1 MANIYGNQF
10 ARGRRGVFGQQ
21 FVNHHTRSGK
31 TIVACTPVFDD
42 NVAYTEGQPIQQ
54 AAVRDA
60 AIYACYAEHA
70 DDYIC
75 RARELGTT
83 AYALA
88 FADWYGT
95 PRVLEIDVDHWMGN
109 AGETI
114 RVKAKD
120 NVMVARV
127 MLVIRDPQGQT
138 LESGEAVQSSAGN
151 AWWSYATQSHVPITP
166 FPTVQAIAFD
176 LPGNS
181 DSFTIS

>member
-21 FVNHHTRSGK
+21 FLAHHTKSGK
-31 TIVACTPVFDD
+31 TIVASTPVFDD
-42 NVAYTEGQPIQQ
+42 NVVYAEGQPMQQ
-54 AAVRDA
+54 AAIRDA
-60 AIYACYAEHA
+60 AIYACYAQHA
-70 DDYIC
+70 DAYIC
-75 RARELGTT
+75 RAREIGTT

-88 FADWYGT
+88 VADWYGA
-95 PRVLEIDVDHWMGN
+95 PRVLEIDVDRWTGN
-109 AGETI
+109 ARETI

-138 LESGEAVQSSAGN
+138 LESGDAVQSGAGS
-151 AWWSYATQSHVPITP
+151 AWWSYATRSRVLMTP
-166 FPTVQAIAFD
+166 FPTVQVIAFD